1 MKQMVFIS
9 SRIEELAEERE
20 AVEKAVSDLWRHE
33 DILFKVWR
41 SENAKEIPSGKNIDK
56 IQSEAIKNSDIY
68 ILILG
73 SEYGNSEY
81 GESKTHKEYKDACSE
96 VEEDCILIFIKDVK
110 DRDEKVDKWIE
121 EIKEKNKHT
130 YRLFKNSD
138 ELKDLVKTRLRDLW
152 NTKKGRME
160 VTILKSL
167 HVPKRYCSNSKSLR
181 YDEYFDADKLKVEI
195 RGDDNSK
202 SFIAFLVSII
212 IHNGEQDTTIYN
224 ISLTA
229 STGDKKTTTIPDMI
243 KLDDGNWEKFDID
256 EFTCKIDKN
265 STKRLFFRFIS
276 RDFLMEPE
284 VPIELT
290 LSHMSREFKVGS
302 SSEFIEAIDDIKWA
316 KGSSG
321 RVPTILSLPTA
332 KGVQRTENRWN

>member
-9 SRIEELAEERE
+9 SRNEELAEERE
-20 AVEKAVSDLWRHE
+20 VVEKAVFELWNHE
-33 DILFKVWR
+33 DIPFKFWR

-81 GESKTHKEYKDACSE
+81 GESQTHKEYKDACSE
-96 VEEDCILIFIKDVK
+96 VEEDCILIYIKDVE
-110 DRDEKVDKWIE
+110 DRNEKVDRWIK

-130 YRLFKNSD
+130 YKIFKNSD
-138 ELKDLVKTRLRDLW
+138 ELKNLVEKRLRNLW
-152 NTKKGRME
+152 NTRKGRKE

-167 HVPKRYCSNSKSLR
+167 HVPKLYCSNSKSSS
-181 YDEYFDADKLKVEI
+181 YHEYFDADKLKVEI
-195 RGDDNSK
+195 RGEDNLK
-202 SFIAFLVSII
+202 SFISFLVSII
-212 IHNGEQDTTIYN
+212 FHNGEQDTTIYN

-229 STGDKKTTTIPDMI
+229 FTGDKKTTTIPDMI
-243 KLDDGNWEKFDID
+243 KLDDGKWEKFDID

-265 STKRLFFRFIS
+265 STKRIFFRFIS
-276 RDFLMEPE
+276 RDFLMKPE
-284 VPIELT
+284 VSIELS
-290 LSHMSREFKVGS
+290 LSHMSGDYKVVS

-316 KGSSG
+316 KGSSYG
-321 RVPTILSLPTA
+321 DRTILSLPTS

>member
-1 MKQMVFIS
+1 DF
-9 SRIEELAEERE
+9 
-20 AVEKAVSDLWRHE
+20 
-33 DILFKVWR
+33 
-41 SENAKEIPSGKNIDK
+41 
-56 IQSEAIKNSDIY
+56 
-68 ILILG
+68 
-73 SEYGNSEY
+73 
-81 GESKTHKEYKDACSE
+81 
-96 VEEDCILIFIKDVK
+96 
-110 DRDEKVDKWIE
+110 
-121 EIKEKNKHT
+121 
-130 YRLFKNSD
+130 
-138 ELKDLVKTRLRDLW
+138 VKTRLRDLW

-167 HVPKRYCSNSKSLR
+167 HVPKRYCSNSKSFR

-202 SFIAFLVSII
+202 SFISFLVSII
-212 IHNGEQDTTIYN
+212 FHNGELDKTIHN
-224 ISLTA
+224 VSLTA

-284 VPIELT
+284 VSIELT
-290 LSHMSREFKVGS
+290 LSHMSGEFKVGS

-321 RVPTILSLPTA
+321 GVRTILSLPTA
-332 KGVQRTENRWN
+332 IGVQRTENRWN